1 MIKSGNIFEV
11 LANRIYHTP
20 FNLWS
25 SIIFL
30 FAIIHT
36 FFASKITALAKRL
49 ERNHKEKMRLEGKSE
64 EEIDKYMQYGEGI
77 YLLLDENVL
86 TSDD

>member
-1 MIKSGNIFEV
+1 MNWEEKLKQF
-11 LANRIYHTP
+11 
-20 FNLWS
+20 
-25 SIIFL
+25 
-30 FAIIHT
+30 
-36 FFASKITALAKRL
+36 LAKESIDQKDYDEFIKIRETL
-49 ERNHKEKMRLEGKSE
+49 KSE

>member
-1 MIKSGNIFEV
+1 MNWEEKLKQF
-11 LANRIYHTP
+11 
-20 FNLWS
+20 
-25 SIIFL
+25 
-30 FAIIHT
+30 
-36 FFASKITALAKRL
+36 LAKESIDQKDYDEFVKIRETL
-49 ERNHKEKMRLEGKSE
+49 KSQ

>member
-1 MIKSGNIFEV
+1 MNWEEKLKQF
-11 LANRIYHTP
+11 
-20 FNLWS
+20 
-25 SIIFL
+25 
-30 FAIIHT
+30 
-36 FFASKITALAKRL
+36 LAKESIDQIDYDEFIKIRETL
-49 ERNHKEKMRLEGKSE
+49 KSE

>member
-1 MIKSGNIFEV
+1 MNWEEKLKQF
-11 LANRIYHTP
+11 
-20 FNLWS
+20 
-25 SIIFL
+25 
-30 FAIIHT
+30 
-36 FFASKITALAKRL
+36 LAKESIDQKDYDEFVKIRETL
-49 ERNHKEKMRLEGKSE
+49 KSE